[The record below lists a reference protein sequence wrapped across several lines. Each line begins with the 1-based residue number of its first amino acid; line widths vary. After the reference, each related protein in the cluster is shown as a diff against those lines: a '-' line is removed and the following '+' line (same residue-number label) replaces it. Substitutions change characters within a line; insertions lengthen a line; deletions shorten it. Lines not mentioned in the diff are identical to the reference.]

1 MIKQRQKIVLYVF
14 FGVITTALNIA
25 TYTLLRTV
33 FHSPITLAY
42 VIAWLIAISFAFWSN
57 RKAVFESTSKHYLEI
72 QTEFIE
78 FAVSRI
84 STALLSALILSLGL
98 IIYNNDLFW
107 NIIQNIIIIITN
119 YVLSKKFVFK
129 KQAN

>member
-14 FGVITTALNIA
+14 FGVITTVLNIA
-25 TYTLLRTV
+25 IYTLLRTV

-42 VIAWLIAISFAFWSN
+42 VIAWLVAISFAFWSN
-57 RKAVFESTSKHYLEI
+57 RKAVFESTSKDYLEI

-84 STALLSALILSLGL
+84 STALLGALILSLGL

>member
-14 FGVITTALNIA
+14 FGVITTVINIA
-25 TYTLLRTV
+25 IYTLLRTV

-84 STALLSALILSLGL
+84 STVLLGALILSLGL